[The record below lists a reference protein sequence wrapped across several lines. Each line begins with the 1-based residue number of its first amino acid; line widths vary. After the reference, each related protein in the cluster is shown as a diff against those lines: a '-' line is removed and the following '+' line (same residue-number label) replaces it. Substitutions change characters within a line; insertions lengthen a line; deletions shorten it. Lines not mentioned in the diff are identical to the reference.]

1 MRLIDA
7 DALTRGIKEQKLL
20 AREDAAQRILCM
32 IDEATTFVF
41 PERSAEWL
49 NFAGDF
55 STAECS
61 ECGELYEPS
70 DYRDEEHFNAF
81 KQFYKY
87 CPNCGAKMNVCVSP
101 ITRQEAEAAL
111 KEEKEQHGK
120 SIDKP

>member
-7 DALTRGIKEQKLL
+7 DALMKSIKQQKLL
-20 AREDAAQRILCM
+20 AREPATQRIMQM
-32 IDEATTFVF
+32 IGNATTFVF

-49 NFAGDF
+49 NFTGDF

-70 DYRDEEHFNAF
+70 DYGDEEHFNAF

-87 CPNCGAKMNVCVSP
+87 CPNCGAKMDGGTP
-101 ITRQEAEAAL
+101 
-111 KEEKEQHGK
+111 
-120 SIDKP
+120 